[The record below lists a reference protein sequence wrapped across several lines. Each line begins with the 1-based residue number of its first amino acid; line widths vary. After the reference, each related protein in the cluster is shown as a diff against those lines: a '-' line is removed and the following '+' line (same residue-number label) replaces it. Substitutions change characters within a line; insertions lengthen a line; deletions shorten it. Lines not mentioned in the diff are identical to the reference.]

1 MKIIREKAT
10 GLVPYLFD
18 SGTEVKI
25 TDKGLRKPIRAL
37 DIKPN
42 THEILEVA
50 PPMVIRGGM
59 WKYNAGWELVNQAD
73 LTVLKEHKQDALTA
87 FAKKYISNAMSDY
100 SEWEAISWPLLIAE
114 AEAYQKDGTVGEYMA
129 AEIGVKY
136 PDAESLATVI
146 MQRKDAM
153 KALRAGVI
161 LARQVKEAAI
171 EAAETLEELNNI
183 NITTGGPGQG
193 E

>member
-1 MKIIREKAT
+1 MKIVREKAT

-18 SGTEVKI
+18 SDATVRITEKEMSH
-25 TDKGLRKPIRAL
+25 PFRAL
-37 DIKPN
+37 DIKSS

-59 WKYNAGWELVNQAD
+59 WKYNDGWELVNPAD
-73 LTVLKEHKQDALTA
+73 LSVLKDHKQAALTT
-87 FAKKYISNAMSDY
+87 FAKQYLSSAMSDY

-136 PDAESLATVI
+136 PTAGDLAAIIVA
-146 MQRKDAM
+146 RKDAM
-153 KALRAGVI
+153 KTLRAGVV
-161 LARQVKEAAI
+161 LVRQQMEAAI
-171 EAAETLEELNNI
+171 EAATTMAELNAVNI
-183 NITTGGPGQG
+183 QTGWPGQ
-193 E
+193 